1 MAFSGSDLDRQAMHH
16 SPVGH
21 LMVEEGAVTWANPRA
36 AELLGFAQ
44 PADLTGR
51 GVEELLSFEHHSSH
65 IVRLLAARPGQGQ
78 LLQTDWTLKR
88 RDGSTFVGHLKAA
101 PLESEGQGR
110 LLLTI
115 SDISWRKDLELAL
128 RESEERVSTIL
139 DSIRAGIVII
149 DPHGHK
155 VVDANSVALEMLGRD
170 RDQVLGQECHRF
182 ICPAERG
189 QCPVTD
195 LGQEVDN
202 QERALLTARQEEVPI
217 LKTVARM
224 RLNGREHL
232 LESFLDITEMKELQ
246 ESLHRLATTDPLTG
260 LYNRRSFFDQ
270 LHQELSRAGRYRRP
284 LTLLFL
290 DVDHFKEINDRHGH
304 PAGDQALKS
313 LALLLQAES
322 RRNDIVGRIGGEEF
336 ATVLVECGLD
346 QAREAAERLR
356 RQVER
361 LRVDSDQGPLSMT
374 VSIGLAQAVSDQ
386 ERLEQLLKRAD
397 RALYQAKRQGRNRV
411 SAAAME

>member
-1 MAFSGSDLDRQAMHH
+1 
-16 SPVGH
+16 
-21 LMVEEGAVTWANPRA
+21 
-36 AELLGFAQ
+36 
-44 PADLTGR
+44 
-51 GVEELLSFEHHSSH
+51 
-65 IVRLLAARPGQGQ
+65 
-78 LLQTDWTLKR
+78 
-88 RDGSTFVGHLKAA
+88 
-101 PLESEGQGR
+101 
-110 LLLTI
+110 
-115 SDISWRKDLELAL
+115 
-128 RESEERVSTIL
+128 
-139 DSIRAGIVII
+139 
-149 DPHGHK
+149 
-155 VVDANSVALEMLGRD
+155 
-170 RDQVLGQECHRF
+170 
-182 ICPAERG
+182 
-189 QCPVTD
+189 
-195 LGQEVDN
+195 
-202 QERALLTARQEEVPI
+202 
-217 LKTVARM
+217 
-224 RLNGREHL
+224 
-232 LESFLDITEMKELQ
+232 LDITEMKELQ